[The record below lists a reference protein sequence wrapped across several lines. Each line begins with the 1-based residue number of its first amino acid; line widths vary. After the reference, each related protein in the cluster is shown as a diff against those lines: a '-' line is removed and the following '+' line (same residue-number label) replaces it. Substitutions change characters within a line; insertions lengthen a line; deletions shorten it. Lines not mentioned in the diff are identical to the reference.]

1 MYAVNAGENL
11 MSEKVVK
18 SIEELAEFFIPDP
31 RSHHE
36 GETDWSV
43 DLNTSIWVS
52 PNIKW
57 EQERA
62 YLKELVRL
70 IIYRNLSNLEK
81 ELELKHT
88 CGEWLRQQIL
98 KRRFSLTEKSN
109 WRKINRDD

>member
-62 YLKELVRL
+62 YLKELVIL
-70 IIYRNLSNLEK
+70 IAYCSLSNLEK

-88 CGEWLRQQIL
+88 CGGMVKATDFKKE
-98 KRRFSLTEKSN
+98 N
-109 WRKINRDD
+109 